1 MNKRNDRDFLS
12 VVTGFVISALSA
24 YFSITYLFVSFEFT
38 DKTKKL
44 VIISVSLFSL
54 LSYVVSVILKRRKK
68 IVPARIISFLL
79 TVSAIITAFLY
90 VLEKTGISDK
100 FSSIDALREYVSGK
114 GALAVLIMVVLQFL
128 QVAVLPIPGII
139 TTGAS
144 VALFGPFKGA
154 VVSFTG
160 IYVGS
165 VTAFIVGRRLGYKV
179 IKYLVGKENFEK
191 ARKLT
196 EGKDKIML
204 TAMFLLPFFPDDLL
218 CFVAG
223 LSSMTERY
231 FFITVAI
238 TRFISVFMTAYSLNG
253 SIIPFDTEWG
263 ASLWSIILLAMAY
276 ISLCVYKNGD
286 AVSEKI
292 KKIFNK
298 KVVRIK

>member
-24 YFSITYLFVSFEFT
+24 YFSITYLFVSFELT

-44 VIISVSLFSL
+44 VIISVSLFFL
-54 LSYVVSVILKRRKK
+54 LSYVVSVILKRHKK

-238 TRFISVFMTAYSLNG
+238 TRFISVFTTAYSLNG

-263 ASLWSIILLAMAY
+263 ASLWSVILLATAY

-292 KKIFNK
+292 KKYLTRK
-298 KVVRIK
+298 SSE

>member
-44 VIISVSLFSL
+44 VIISVSLFFL

-68 IVPARIISFLL
+68 IVPARIISFLV

-238 TRFISVFMTAYSLNG
+238 TRFISVFTTAYSLNG

-263 ASLWSIILLAMAY
+263 ASLWSIILLATAY